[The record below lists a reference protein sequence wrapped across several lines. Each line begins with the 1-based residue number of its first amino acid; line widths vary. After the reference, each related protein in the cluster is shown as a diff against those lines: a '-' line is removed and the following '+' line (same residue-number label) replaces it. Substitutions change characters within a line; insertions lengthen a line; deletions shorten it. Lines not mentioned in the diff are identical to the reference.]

1 MVLSVP
7 VAGTCI
13 ERGEYLVASG
23 RIFACFCGG
32 IE

>member
-1 MVLSVP
+1 MVLIVP
-7 VAGTCI
+7 KAGTRI
-13 ERGEYLVASG
+13 ERGENLVTSG